1 MKIRTAKRVTKK
13 TSAITDGGTI
23 ESVTDAVTYASKFNS
38 PRFGFLVSRGQK
50 DFSWHLQPGIFRRDR
65 WHRYERHM
73 IRELIAT
80 HPQEFATDRTMFE
93 KLVRMQHFGL
103 PSRLLDVSSNFL
115 VSLFFASEPTGDKAD
130 GSIYLIRGT
139 NGLRKY
145 FDSDAVSV
153 LSNLSNL
160 SAVEKRAIRDRS
172 PDNGKPVPDA
182 FNSFEPVDRL
192 LHFIRDE
199 KPYFRPIIDKE
210 DVYRTF
216 YVIPKKS
223 NPRIV
228 AQSGAFLIFGL
239 VSEPSRVPDLSEF
252 KLTKFRIP
260 ASSKSLIRRNLAGLG
275 ITASSLYP
283 EIDKAATQIAE
294 FYYE

>member
-1 MKIRTAKRVTKK
+1 MKTTAAKRVA
-13 TSAITDGGTI
+13 SRRSSVIDGGTI
-23 ESVTDAVTYASKFNS
+23 ESVTDAVAFASKFSS

-50 DFSWHLQPGIFRRDR
+50 DFAWHLQPGIFRRDR

-80 HPQEFATDRTMFE
+80 HPQEFANDRTMFE

-115 VSLFFASEPTGDKAD
+115 VSLFFASESTDDKAD

-160 SAVEKRAIRDRS
+160 ASFEKRSIRDKS
-172 PDNGKPVPDA
+172 PDNGKLIPDA

-199 KPYFRPIIDKE
+199 KPYFRPIIEKD

-216 YVIPKKS
+216 YVVPKKS

-239 VSEPSRVPDLSEF
+239 VDEPARIPDLHEF
-252 KLTKFRIP
+252 KLTKFRVP
-260 ASSKSLIRRNLAGLG
+260 AGRKSSIRKNLAGLG

-283 EIDKAATQIAE
+283 EIDKAAKQIAD